1 MPKNGERPLVLFPLL
16 LFNAYKP
23 QNQDFFFF
31 FFFLKKEPSHRT
43 LKKIP
48 KKKNC

>member
-31 FFFLKKEPSHRT
+31 FFFKKEPSHRT